1 MVQND
6 ADHLSAIKKLW
17 ESKGFKIDSLSMKQI
32 DWNQHEDAMK
42 LKEELNSIL
51 EGNQLFKG
59 VIWLHPRMIGSKEE
73 LDSDG
78 DIWLQHALIFSGA
91 IKSRLATE
99 GPVLYVTQGSGNLG
113 SFENGSFRVA
123 QSLSALAKT
132 VQAEW
137 VATHGRFIDLHKD
150 FESTKFAELLWL
162 EWNDP
167 NLSRNQV
174 GWDQNLQR
182 WEYERVL
189 HIPQLSQQELPL
201 SSRVWLASGGAKGVT
216 SDCLLAL
223 AKLSPDTFILLGR
236 TVLEEEPAW
245 ASEVPDK
252 DLKEAV
258 LNEFKTKGE
267 KATPKLV
274 NHLIKQVQA
283 SREINFTI
291 QKLKELGAT
300 PVYVQADISN
310 HSALGD
316 TIKPIIQQHGEI
328 TGLIHGAGVLADRKL
343 EQKSIQDFE
352 LVYGTKINGF
362 RNLWKVLDPS
372 KLSHVLLFS
381 SGAGFF
387 GNPGQSDY
395 AIANEAINQ
404 IAWDLI
410 RKHPTIKVVSYN
422 WGPWDG
428 GMVDENLKKLFQQ
441 RGVQVIPRGEGA
453 KLFAETALSNNQ
465 FPSPIFVVGNDIR
478 GKDLPISAENWEE
491 SIFLKLE
498 DNTLF
503 TNHSIGGVPV
513 LPATYALA
521 LLLRASEDH
530 YQGYKVQKFQNFKV
544 LQGLR
549 FDEPISHSFTIKGS
563 FTSESDGTIQISVAL
578 QSLQKKKS
586 LTKQHYQVEV
596 FLAAS
601 APKPTRQIV
610 ALPCE
615 PSKFDAYENGTLFH
629 ENYFKVL
636 STLSKNEISS
646 FEVNLPPVPIEK
658 IKNWVGN
665 QFAPLL
671 MDAGLQAMLVKGREM
686 TNLPSLPLS
695 IESGSFLAPLRSS
708 KYKIKIED
716 EKLSGTSQLLANLVF
731 LDESNNCVLRLEG
744 VAVTFS
750 EKLKPLFQNKSKG

>member
-113 SFENGSFRVA
+113 SFENGSFQVA

-150 FESTKFAELLWL
+150 FESTKLAELVWQ

-174 GWDQNLQR
+174 GWDQNFQR

-201 SSRVWLASGGAKGVT
+201 SSRVWLVSGGAKGVT

-453 KLFAETALSNNQ
+453 KLFAETALSNDQ

-549 FDEPISHSFTIKGS
+549 FDEQISHSFTIKGS

-750 EKLKPLFQNKSKG
+750 EKLKPIFQNKSKG

>member
-17 ESKGFKIDSLSMKQI
+17 ESNGFKIDSLSMKQI
-32 DWNQHEDAMK
+32 DWNQHEDAMS

-113 SFENGSFRVA
+113 SFENGSFQVA

-201 SSRVWLASGGAKGVT
+201 SSRVWLVSGGAKGVT

-245 ASEVPDK
+245 ASGVPDK

-453 KLFAETALSNNQ
+453 KLFAETALSNDQ

-549 FDEPISHSFTIKGS
+549 FDEQISHSFTIKGS

-636 STLSKNEISS
+636 STLSNKEISS

-671 MDAGLQAMLVKGREM
+671 LDAGLQAMLVKGREM

-750 EKLKPLFQNKSKG
+750 EKLKPMFQNKSKG

>member
-1 MVQND
+1 
-6 ADHLSAIKKLW
+6 
-17 ESKGFKIDSLSMKQI
+17 
-32 DWNQHEDAMK
+32 
-42 LKEELNSIL
+42 
-51 EGNQLFKG
+51 
-59 VIWLHPRMIGSKEE
+59 
-73 LDSDG
+73 
-78 DIWLQHALIFSGA
+78 
-91 IKSRLATE
+91 
-99 GPVLYVTQGSGNLG
+99 
-113 SFENGSFRVA
+113 
-123 QSLSALAKT
+123 
-132 VQAEW
+132 
-137 VATHGRFIDLHKD
+137 
-150 FESTKFAELLWL
+150 
-162 EWNDP
+162 
-167 NLSRNQV
+167 
-174 GWDQNLQR
+174 
-182 WEYERVL
+182 
-189 HIPQLSQQELPL
+189 
-201 SSRVWLASGGAKGVT
+201 
-216 SDCLLAL
+216 
-223 AKLSPDTFILLGR
+223 LLGR

-267 KATPKLV
+267 KATPKLI
-274 NHLIKQVQA
+274 NQMIKQVQA

-291 QKLKELGAT
+291 HKLKELGAT

-352 LVYGTKINGF
+352 LVYCTKINGF

-404 IAWDLI
+404 IAWDLN
-410 RKHPTIKVVSYN
+410 RKHPHIKVVSYN

-453 KLFAETALSNNQ
+453 KIFAETALCNDQ

-491 SIFLKLE
+491 SICLKLE

-503 TNHSIGGVPV
+503 TDHSIGGVPV

-521 LLLRASEDH
+521 SLLRASEDH

-549 FDEPISHSFTIKGS
+549 FDEQISHSFTIKGS
-563 FTSESDGTIQISVAL
+563 FARESNETIQISVAL
-578 QSLQKKKS
+578 QSSEKKKS

-610 ALPCE
+610 AHPWE
-615 PSKFDAYENGTLFH
+615 PSKFEAYENGTLFH

-744 VAVTFS
+744 VAITFS
-750 EKLKPLFQNKSKG
+750 EKLKPMFQNKSKG

>member
-1 MVQND
+1 M
-6 ADHLSAIKKLW
+6 
-17 ESKGFKIDSLSMKQI
+17 
-32 DWNQHEDAMK
+32 
-42 LKEELNSIL
+42 
-51 EGNQLFKG
+51 
-59 VIWLHPRMIGSKEE
+59 
-73 LDSDG
+73 
-78 DIWLQHALIFSGA
+78 
-91 IKSRLATE
+91 
-99 GPVLYVTQGSGNLG
+99 
-113 SFENGSFRVA
+113 
-123 QSLSALAKT
+123 
-132 VQAEW
+132 
-137 VATHGRFIDLHKD
+137 
-150 FESTKFAELLWL
+150 LWL

-201 SSRVWLASGGAKGVT
+201 SSRVWLVSGGAKGVT

-453 KLFAETALSNNQ
+453 KLFAETALSNDQ

-549 FDEPISHSFTIKGS
+549 FDEQISHSFTIKGS

>member
-1 MVQND
+1 
-6 ADHLSAIKKLW
+6 
-17 ESKGFKIDSLSMKQI
+17 MKQI
-32 DWNQHEDAMK
+32 KWSPHEDAMS
-42 LKEELNSIL
+42 LREEINKIL
-51 EGNQLFKG
+51 LGNQLFQG
-59 VIWLHPRMIGSKEE
+59 VIWLHPRKIESKEE
-73 LDSDG
+73 LDTDG
-78 DIWLQHALIFSGA
+78 DVWLQHALIFSGA
-91 IKSRLATE
+91 IKSRLASDSAI
-99 GPVLYVTQGSGNLG
+99 LYVAQGSGKLG
-113 SFENGSFRVA
+113 SSENGSFQVA

-137 VATHGRFIDLHKD
+137 VATHGRYIDLHRD
-150 FESTKFAELLWL
+150 FESAKFADLVWQ

-182 WEYERVL
+182 WEFERVL
-189 HIPQLSQQELPL
+189 HVPQLTQQELPL
-201 SSRVWLASGGAKGVT
+201 SSRVWLVSGGAKGVT

-223 AKLSPDTFILLGR
+223 AKQSPDTFILLGR
-236 TVLEEEPAW
+236 TALAEEPAW

-258 LNEFKTKGE
+258 LKKITNKREKTN
-267 KATPKLV
+267 PKLI
-274 NHLIKQVQA
+274 NQMIKQVQA
-283 SREINFTI
+283 SREIIRTI

-300 PVYVQADISN
+300 PIYVQANISDQ
-310 HSALGD
+310 SGLGD
-316 TIKPIIQQHGEI
+316 TIKPITEQHGEI

-343 EQKSIQDFE
+343 EQKLIKDFD

-362 RNLWKVLDPS
+362 RNLWKVLDSS

-395 AIANEAINQ
+395 AIANETINQ
-404 IAWDLI
+404 IAWDLH
-410 RKHPTIKVVSYN
+410 KNHPHVKVVSYN

-453 KLFAETALSNNQ
+453 KIFAETALSNNQ
-465 FPSPIFVVGNDIR
+465 LPSPVLVVGNDIR
-478 GKDLPISAENWEE
+478 GKDLPISPKNWEE
-491 SIFLKLE
+491 SITLKLV

-503 TNHSIGGVPV
+503 TEHSIGGVPV

-521 LLLRASEDH
+521 LLLRSSEDH
-530 YQGYKVQKFQNFKV
+530 YQGYKVEKFQNFKV

-549 FDEPISHSFTIKGS
+549 FDEQISNCFTIKSS
-563 FTSESDGTIQISVAL
+563 FVSESNETIQISVAL
-578 QSLQKKKS
+578 QSSEKKKS
-586 LTKQHYQVEV
+586 LPKQHYHVEV
-596 FLAAS
+596 VLAAS
-601 APKPTRQIV
+601 APQPTGQIV
-610 ALPCE
+610 AHPWE
-615 PSKFDAYENGTLFH
+615 PSLFEAYENGTLFH

-636 STLSKNEISS
+636 STSSNAKNGISS
-646 FEVNLPPVPIEK
+646 FDVNLPQVPTEK
-658 IKNWVGN
+658 IKNWVEN

-671 MDAGLQAMLVKGREM
+671 LDAGLQAMLVKGREM

-708 KYKIKIED
+708 KYRIKIED

-731 LDESNNCVLRLEG
+731 LDESNNCVLRFEG

-750 EKLKPLFQNKSKG
+750 KKLKPLFQNKSKG

>member
-1 MVQND
+1 MVHND
-6 ADHLSAIKKLW
+6 ADHLSAIKELW

-32 DWNQHEDAMK
+32 DWHQHENAMS

-59 VIWLHPRMIGSKEE
+59 VIWLHPRLIGSKEE

-78 DIWLQHALIFSGA
+78 DIWLQQALIFSGA

-99 GPVLYVTQGSGNLG
+99 GPILYVAQGSGNLG
-113 SFENGSFRVA
+113 SYENGSFQIA

-150 FESTKFAELLWL
+150 FESTKLAELVWQ

-174 GWDQNLQR
+174 GWDQNFQR

-201 SSRVWLASGGAKGVT
+201 SSRVWLVSGGAKGVT

-223 AKLSPDTFILLGR
+223 AKLSPDTFILVGR

-245 ASEVPDK
+245 ASGVPDK

-343 EQKSIQDFE
+343 EQKSIQNFE
-352 LVYGTKINGF
+352 QVYGTKINGF

-372 KLSHVLLFS
+372 KLSHILLFS

-404 IAWDLI
+404 IAWDLN
-410 RKHPTIKVVSYN
+410 RNHPHIKVVSYN

-453 KLFAETALSNNQ
+453 KLFAETALSNDQ

-521 LLLRASEDH
+521 LLLKASEDH

-549 FDEPISHSFTIKGS
+549 FDGQISHTFTITGS
-563 FTSESDGTIQISVAL
+563 FVSESNETIQISVAL
-578 QSLQKKKS
+578 QSSEKKKS

-601 APKPTRQIV
+601 LPKPTRQII
-610 ALPCE
+610 AHPWE
-615 PSKFDAYENGTLFH
+615 PSKFEAYENGTLFH

-636 STLSKNEISS
+636 SILSNKEISS

-671 MDAGLQAMLVKGREM
+671 LDAGLQAMLVKGREM

-708 KYKIKIED
+708 KNKIKIED

-750 EKLKPLFQNKSKG
+750 EKLKPMFQNKSKG

>member
-1 MVQND
+1 MVHND
-6 ADHLSAIKKLW
+6 ADHLSAIKELW

-32 DWNQHEDAMK
+32 DWHQHENAMS

-59 VIWLHPRMIGSKEE
+59 VIWLHPRLIGSKEE

-78 DIWLQHALIFSGA
+78 DIWLQQALIFSGA

-99 GPVLYVTQGSGNLG
+99 GPILYVAQGSGNLG
-113 SFENGSFRVA
+113 SYENGSFQIA

-150 FESTKFAELLWL
+150 FESTKLAELVWQ

-174 GWDQNLQR
+174 GWDQNFQR

-201 SSRVWLASGGAKGVT
+201 SSRVWLVSGGAKGVT

-223 AKLSPDTFILLGR
+223 AKLSPDTFILVGR

-245 ASEVPDK
+245 ASGVPDK

-343 EQKSIQDFE
+343 EQKSIQNFE
-352 LVYGTKINGF
+352 QVYGTKINGF

-372 KLSHVLLFS
+372 KLSHILLFS

-404 IAWDLI
+404 IAWDLN
-410 RKHPTIKVVSYN
+410 RNHPHIKVVSYN

-453 KLFAETALSNNQ
+453 KLFAETALSNDQ

-549 FDEPISHSFTIKGS
+549 FDGQISHTFTITGS
-563 FTSESDGTIQISVAL
+563 FVSESNETIQISVAL
-578 QSLQKKKS
+578 QSSEKKKS

-601 APKPTRQIV
+601 LPKPTRQII
-610 ALPCE
+610 AHPWE
-615 PSKFDAYENGTLFH
+615 PSKFEAYENGTLFH

-671 MDAGLQAMLVKGREM
+671 LDAGLQAMLVKGREM

-708 KYKIKIED
+708 KNKIKIED

-750 EKLKPLFQNKSKG
+750 EKLKPMFQNKSKG

>member
-1 MVQND
+1 
-6 ADHLSAIKKLW
+6 
-17 ESKGFKIDSLSMKQI
+17 MKQI
-32 DWNQHEDAMK
+32 DWHQHEDAMS

-73 LDSDG
+73 LDSNG

-99 GPVLYVTQGSGNLG
+99 GPILYVTQGSGNLG
-113 SFENGSFRVA
+113 SSENGSFQIA

-150 FESTKFAELLWL
+150 FESAKFAELVWL

-201 SSRVWLASGGAKGVT
+201 SSRVWLVSGGAKGVT

-267 KATPKLV
+267 KATPKLI
-274 NHLIKQVQA
+274 NQMIKQVQA

-404 IAWDLI
+404 IAWDLN
-410 RKHPTIKVVSYN
+410 RKHPHIKVVSYN

-453 KLFAETALSNNQ
+453 KIFAETALSNDQ

-478 GKDLPISAENWEE
+478 GKDLPISEENWED

-503 TNHSIGGVPV
+503 TDHSIGGVPV

-549 FDEPISHSFTIKGS
+549 FDEQISHSFTIKGS
-563 FTSESDGTIQISVAL
+563 FARESNETIQISVAL
-578 QSLQKKKS
+578 QSSEKKKS

-610 ALPCE
+610 AHPWE
-615 PSKFDAYENGTLFH
+615 PSKFEAYENGTLFH

-744 VAVTFS
+744 VAVTLS
-750 EKLKPLFQNKSKG
+750 EKLKPMFQNKSKG